1 MLGDSSSVNAGIVS
15 TIEKN
20 PENFWYYNNGITAT
34 YEEVEESISNAGSSR
49 KIGIF
54 GFKKL
59 NIINGAQTV
68 SSIGSVFENI
78 TDENKDKVR
87 VMIRFINAKD
97 PNFLGEVTKYNN
109 TQNRVTG
116 RDFTTQRAEQ
126 QKIQKEISF
135 VGGYTYK
142 LLRQEDEGITES
154 NTIDIDDAL
163 NALVCISKK
172 SQLIA
177 VLKSNRGRFFDS
189 VESSLY
195 DQVFNPKNPPSGIYV
210 INAVNLYRV
219 CFEILKDTISK
230 STTIQEE
237 DYGKIPSLLT
247 HGNYVFI
254 SILMDKVKPTAST
267 NGINTYD
274 MNKIN
279 LDTVKLAKD
288 IFDFIQINY
297 PNSYLARFFQNREKV
312 DQIITYFTV

>member
-1 MLGDSSSVNAGIVS
+1 M
-15 TIEKN
+15 
-20 PENFWYYNNGITAT
+20 
-34 YEEVEESISNAGSSR
+34 
-49 KIGIF
+49 
-54 GFKKL
+54 
-59 NIINGAQTV
+59 
-68 SSIGSVFENI
+68 
-78 TDENKDKVR
+78 
-87 VMIRFINAKD
+87 
-97 PNFLGEVTKYNN
+97 
-109 TQNRVTG
+109 
-116 RDFTTQRAEQ
+116 
-126 QKIQKEISF
+126 
-135 VGGYTYK
+135 
-142 LLRQEDEGITES
+142 
-154 NTIDIDDAL
+154 
-163 NALVCISKK
+163 
-172 SQLIA
+172 
-177 VLKSNRGRFFDS
+177 
-189 VESSLY
+189 Y

-254 SILMDKVKPTAST
+254 SILMDKVKPTASI

-288 IFDFIQINY
+288 IFDFIQTNY